1 MSDTHTRGLN
11 DTTYDQSA
19 SRIEVTS
26 DESES
31 GIQNDQSSQFS
42 EASNA
47 QTVTHDRATSPGEW
61 MIGVRVS

>member
-1 MSDTHTRGLN
+1 MTGVQTCALPIW
-11 DTTYDQSA
+11 
-19 SRIEVTS
+19 IEVTS